1 MVEAEVE
8 AVVIGGVRG
17 VLGRDQSFAGK
28 SNEVEMWA

>member
-8 AVVIGGVRG
+8 VVIVGGVRG
-17 VLGRDQSFAGK
+17 VLGRDQGFTGK